1 MEPPGC
7 SLDGRVADSSGPR
20 SREKSPEETP
30 ASPSDRVPHL
40 AALTPSLVACQHP
53 HRMRSADSRADA
65 PTGEPTHGDLER
77 RLAAHAPALRA
88 AAAGLCR
95 RGATAELEDLIQD
108 TFERALRH
116 LS

>member
-1 MEPPGC
+1 
-7 SLDGRVADSSGPR
+7 
-20 SREKSPEETP
+20 
-30 ASPSDRVPHL
+30 
-40 AALTPSLVACQHP
+40 
-53 HRMRSADSRADA
+53 MRSADSRAEA
-65 PTGEPTHGDLER
+65 PTGEPHGDLER

-116 LS
+116 LSAGRPAPVNSAIVSLIRQREAGVEHLWEPAKLRAHVLEGHKAAPIFGY